1 MGPGGIATIIAASAL
16 LIVALAL
23 SYAIIRISRL
33 IDEVQKT
40 VNNVNRITSTAQ
52 ALTGKVSTAINGIL
66 DKEGSVMKILGTVAS
81 FAGRRHSN
89 KDQD

>member
-16 LIVALAL
+16 VIIALAL
-23 SYAIIRISRL
+23 SYAIIRVSRL

-40 VNNVNRITSTAQ
+40 VNNVNRIAATAES
-52 ALTGKVSTAINGIL
+52 LTGKVSGAINRL
-66 DKEGSVMKILGTVAS
+66 LEKESSAMKILGMIAS
-81 FAGRRHSN
+81 FAGRRNST

>member
-16 LIVALAL
+16 MIIAIAL
-23 SYAIIRISRL
+23 SYAIIRITRV

-40 VNNVNRITSTAQ
+40 VNNVTRITASAE
-52 ALTGKVSTAINGIL
+52 ALTGKVSGAINGIL
-66 DKEGSVMKILGTVAS
+66 DKDSSVMKILGTIAGFAS
-81 FAGRRHSN
+81 RRNSN

>member
-16 LIVALAL
+16 VIIALAL
-23 SYAIIRISRL
+23 SYAIIRVSRL

-40 VNNVNRITSTAQ
+40 VNNVNRIAATAES
-52 ALTGKVSTAINGIL
+52 LTGKVSGAINGL
-66 DKEGSVMKILGTVAS
+66 LEKESSAMKILGMIAS
-81 FAGRRHSN
+81 FAGRRNSA

>member
-16 LIVALAL
+16 VIIALAL
-23 SYAIIRISRL
+23 SYTIIRVSRL

-40 VNNVNRITSTAQ
+40 VNNVNRIAATAES
-52 ALTGKVSTAINGIL
+52 LTGKVSGAINGL
-66 DKEGSVMKILGTVAS
+66 LEKESSAMKILGMIAS
-81 FAGRRHSN
+81 FAGRRNST